1 MVGPV
6 GVAIGRTT
14 LEDLINRIADP
25 LFGMLAIKHFSKRR
39 HDSLMNGKTFQGIVR
54 QEKFE
59 ISFLLVLRILI
70 VCRLV
75 IQIAIRRR
83 VFYRNVFFDRLLIGE
98 AYGFGGKLVKEGV
111 LIDKIVIQVIPI
123 LLSKFGMKRQKF
135 RGHLHHAARL
145 DHTHLDLD
153 SRNRTSFLPQRRLFR
168 NRSNPFVAISPD
180 IGLALV
186 LIRHELE
193 VKNFLSRGHF

>member
-75 IQIAIRRR
+75 IQIAIRRL

-98 AYGFGGKLVKEGV
+98 ATDSAGSW
-111 LIDKIVIQVIPI
+111 
-123 LLSKFGMKRQKF
+123 SKKVFSS
-135 RGHLHHAARL
+135 
-145 DHTHLDLD
+145 T
-153 SRNRTSFLPQRRLFR
+153 
-168 NRSNPFVAISPD
+168 RS
-180 IGLALV
+180 
-186 LIRHELE
+186 
-193 VKNFLSRGHF
+193 